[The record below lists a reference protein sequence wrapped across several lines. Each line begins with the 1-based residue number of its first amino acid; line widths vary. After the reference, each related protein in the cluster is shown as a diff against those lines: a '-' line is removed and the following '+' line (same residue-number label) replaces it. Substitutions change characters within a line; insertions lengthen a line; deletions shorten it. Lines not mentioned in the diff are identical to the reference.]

1 MQAVPRG
8 KGLVMVAVWWSVLSA
23 ACAAW
28 GHEPGLEGGGG
39 GKLWVYPAEVQ
50 LQGRRAEQRLVVLG
64 VGRDGRQRDVTRA
77 VQWAVENPAVAVV
90 EGGVV
95 YPRGD
100 GQTVVRVV
108 WEGAEATVK
117 VQVAGY
123 ASDEPVDF
131 VREVQPVLTKAG
143 CNSGGCHGAALGRGG
158 FRLSLF
164 GFDPSFDYSQIVR
177 SNEGRR
183 VVVTDPERSILLA
196 KPALVMEHGGGER
209 LRRGSR
215 EYEVVAQWLAD
226 GAPGPKEP
234 AVEVVGLEVYP
245 PARRLERGEEQ
256 QLVVTAIWSDG
267 RRSDVTRLTQFDSL
281 NEGVAEVTNAG
292 LVRAKGPGQTHIM
305 IRFGGQVGVVEISW
319 PYGPRPDLSG
329 YPRDNVIDRLL
340 VEKWQEL
347 GLMPSPVCSDEE
359 FLRRLYLD
367 ALGRLPTAAE
377 VRAFLADGG
386 ADKRRRAVE
395 TVLAR
400 GEFADWWALRWGD
413 LLRINR
419 AALQE
424 KGMWSFHNW
433 VRAQMRD
440 NVPLD
445 RFVREIITAEGSTF
459 MDGPANFFRIGR
471 TAEDWAES
479 TAQVFLGIRIGCARC
494 HHHPFEKWSQD
505 DYYGMT
511 AFFTRIGTKGSQE
524 FGLFGQETVVY
535 VRGTGEARHPRK
547 GVVVPPRPLDGDK
560 KQSWEDPLDRRFR
573 LAEWLTSKDNRLF
586 ARNLANRIWGYTMG
600 RGLVE
605 PLDDLRATNP
615 PIHPALLDALADELI
630 RSGYDLKHLLRV
642 IFTSRAYQLSAQVTP
657 GNQADAANLYFTRRV
672 VRRLTAEQLADA
684 LDDLTGSPEKYPGL
698 PAGTRAVQLPDS
710 EVASYFLDTFGR
722 PARQVLCECER
733 TSTPNLAQAMHLL
746 NGAVL
751 QRKLADPN
759 GRISK
764 LLAAQTPL
772 PQIIEELYLSAW
784 SRRPTADEL
793 KKAESWVRSAP
804 NLREGLQD
812 LVWVLANSREFLFN
826 Y

>member
-1 MQAVPRG
+1 MLGQAGRAWSSEG
-8 KGLVMVAVWWSVLSA
+8 NAGGSGGLKLS
-23 ACAAW
+23 
-28 GHEPGLEGGGG
+28 
-39 GKLWVYPAEVQ
+39 VYPAEVK

-64 VGRDGRQRDVTRA
+64 VWSDGRQRDLSREVR
-77 VQWAVENPAVAVV
+77 WEVENERVAVI

-95 YPRGD
+95 RPRGD
-100 GQTVVRVV
+100 GRTVIRLRA
-108 WEGAEATVK
+108 EGAEAAVN
-117 VQVAGY
+117 VHVEGY
-123 ASDEPVDF
+123 AADELVEF
-131 VREVQPVLTKAG
+131 VREVEPILTKNG

-164 GFDPSFDYSQIVR
+164 GFDPTFDYSQIVR

-183 VVVTDPERSILLA
+183 IVVHDPDRSILLA

-215 EYEVVAQWLAD
+215 DYEILAQWLAD
-226 GAPGPKEP
+226 GAPGPKDND
-234 AVEVVGLEVYP
+234 VDVVGLEVFP
-245 PARRLERGEEQ
+245 PSRTMRAGDEQ
-256 QLVVTAIWSDG
+256 QLAVTAIWSDG
-267 RRSDVTRLTQFDSL
+267 RRSDVTRHTQFDSL
-281 NEGVAEVTNAG
+281 NEGVAEVTSDG

-305 IRFGGQVGVVEISW
+305 IRFGGQASVAQITW
-319 PYGPRPDLSG
+319 PYGTVTAFPE
-329 YPRDNVIDRLL
+329 YPTENVIDRLL
-340 VEKWQEL
+340 VEKWKEL
-347 GLMPSPVCSDEE
+347 GLTPSPVCSDEE

-367 ALGRLPTAAE
+367 ALGRLPTAEE
-377 VRAFLADGG
+377 VRAFLAESG

-395 TVLAR
+395 TVLQR

-419 AALQE
+419 SALQE

-535 VRGTGEARHPRK
+535 VRPTGEARHPRK
-547 GVVVPPRPLDGDK
+547 GMVVPPRPLDGDK
-560 KQSWEDPLDRRFR
+560 KQSWDDPLDRRFR
-573 LAEWLTSKDNRLF
+573 LAEWLTTKDNRLF
-586 ARNLANRIWGYTMG
+586 ARNLANRIWGYTIG

-605 PLDDLRATNP
+605 PLDDMRATNP
-615 PIHPALLDALADELI
+615 PTHPALLDALAEELI

-657 GNQADAANLYFTRRV
+657 GNQADVANVYFTRRV

-698 PAGTRAVQLPDS
+698 PPGTRAVQLPDN
-710 EVASYFLDTFGR
+710 EVTSYFLDTFGR

-764 LLAAQTPL
+764 LLAAKTPL

-784 SRRPTADEL
+784 SRRPSPDEL

-804 NLREGLQD
+804 NLQEGLQD